1 MSIDSEVS
9 KMYYVGN
16 GTTKTFAVTFS
27 YLANQDGTAQL
38 AVYINESSV
47 PLTENVDYTVTGYAN
62 SQTDVLERK
71 YSSADIT
78 FATAP
83 ANGDKIIILRKVPST
98 QSIVFVDGQ
107 NFPAADFANGLDKLT
122 MKAQEIEEQL
132 KRAFIIP
139 PAGQYTPNEVMEK
152 VAADSAQA
160 AAAATTAT
168 SAASTATAAATSAGN
183 SAEAAETSATNAS
196 TSATAAGNSATAAAT
211 SATNA
216 STSATN
222 AGNSATAAAASAAS
236 IVDALGEGVLTLQKN
251 SETIGTFSANA
262 KTSSTINVT
271 VPVSA
276 SDVGALPDSTRY
288 AASATLALNSDT
300 YVATLTLKDQNGN
313 TLGTAQSIDLP
324 LESVVVSGSY
334 DDTTKEVVLELVS
347 GSTIRFSVADLVS
360 GLQTEISASN
370 KVDAD
375 FIDDSTST
383 NKLTS
388 ASEKST
394 WNAKQDAI
402 VDLSTIRSGAAAGA
416 TAVQPGDL
424 ANVATSGSYN
434 DLSNTPTIP
443 SKTSDLTN
451 DAGFITGISS
461 SDVTTA
467 LGYTPYDAT
476 NPSGYTT
483 NTGTVTSVNNTQ
495 PDANGNVTLVIPDS
509 ATWGNITGTL
519 SNQTDLASA
528 LADKQD
534 ELVSGTSIKTIN
546 GTSLLGSGNI
556 TISGVNDLEYN
567 ADGDNMLYLTNNG
580 VRVGNGVEI
589 TGGGGVQDTFTL
601 TTEQASTA
609 TVALTAGYSVTYTYT
624 SSVSATATA
633 QYLINN
639 MVKTS
644 EILTA
649 SGTFTKDLSQY
660 LTAGQNV
667 ITVRV
672 TDTYNVTKVLSFIVE
687 AIDLTISSTFN
698 DAVIQTGDV
707 TIRYTPVG
715 NVEKTIYFKIDG
727 VTYDTATVTTTG
739 RQQSEVIDDD
749 DLTYGAH
756 SLEIYATATVGGQ
769 SIESNHLYYS
779 FIFNDGEGTA
789 TVISS
794 AFRQT
799 TATQGDTLA
808 ISYQVFNPNMET
820 NTVTLSAGGQTVSTV
835 SVDRTK
841 QIWNYTLDDYGTVN
855 LAISSGGVTKTFS
868 LAVAEAQVDVEAV
881 TENLD
886 LYLTSKN
893 RSNAEINK
901 DVWTYDNISATMTGF
916 NWASN
921 GWVRDDDGY
930 TVLRI
935 DNGASVTIPLQ
946 VFTGDFRIN
955 GKVIEVEFA
964 TRNVLNYD
972 ATVLSCYSGSRGIK
986 INANKAFIQSEQ
998 SYVETKFKEDEHVRI
1013 SFVVEENA
1021 ANRLIYTYI
1030 NGIISGLAQYPAD
1043 DDFAQTS
1050 PVNITLGSNYC
1061 GLDIYNIRVYD
1072 SSLNMFD
1079 ILNNYIAD
1087 TGKQSDKIALYNFN
1101 NIYDAYGN
1109 IVYNTVNAEMPCM
1122 TITGDLPQSKGDK
1135 KTVSVSYQDLADS
1148 TRDFAFNN
1156 CEIDVQGTSSQYYPR
1171 KNYKI
1176 KFPSNYQL
1184 RDDSI
1189 AEKTYT
1195 MKADYM
1201 ESSHAYNTGLGK
1213 FINGIY
1219 TTKTPPQQS
1228 NNAIR
1233 TAIDGFPIAMWYHA
1247 TANDPLTYMGVFNFN
1262 NDKSSNN
1269 TWGMTTGCES
1279 WEFSNNT
1286 SDHCLFK
1293 SAALAGMGNDFEARY
1308 PKDYTDYT
1316 NLAAL
1321 LAWVVSCDSENPSG
1335 DALSEPV
1342 TIDGVVYSN
1351 DTEAYR
1357 LAKFKDELEDHFNK
1371 EYLLTYYI
1379 LSEVFGMVDSRAK
1392 NMFLNTYDGNL
1403 WYPVFY
1409 DMDTAFGLNNEGV
1422 NNFSYNIEYH
1432 DIIGS
1437 QDVFNGESSVLWNMV
1452 ERCYADD
1459 IQSLYQSLRNNN
1471 KLSYD
1476 KVMSV
1481 LYGEQI
1487 AKICAA
1493 QYNSNAEFN
1502 YIQPLVNDGIGT
1514 YLYVAQGSRLN
1525 HLQWWLFNRFNYM
1538 DSKYMGSG
1546 YMSDYAT
1553 LRLYTP
1559 SQWSQVEPSG
1569 DITITPY
1576 ADQYLGVKYG
1586 SYTVRAKGTQN
1597 VAETI
1602 EAPEGVTF
1610 NDTETII
1617 YGASRILSLGDL
1629 SPLYAGTIDVSHATK
1644 LSTLT
1649 IGAGGDYSNT
1659 NLTALTVGNNQLL
1672 QTLDVRNCPN
1682 LTDPI
1687 DVSGCSNIETVKATG
1702 TSTTA
1707 VTLPNGGNLQ
1717 TLELPATITNLT
1729 VKNQGNISTFS
1740 VAGYTNVSTLV
1751 LENTN
1756 LNSLTI
1762 YNACTNVTRVRL
1774 IGINWELNNTDV
1786 LDSLYAKG
1794 GVDENGYTTAHAV
1807 VSGTITLH
1815 GQYSSATLTGYY
1827 EKFPSVNFILDSE
1840 YYATLTITPTPS
1852 DATVVIAGQYK
1863 SSLMVLKGESVT
1875 YSVSKTGYVTQT
1887 TTTSITEDTTVSV
1900 TLLASY
1906 TFTINATPSD
1916 ATVTING
1923 VEQTTA
1929 QVVQGSTVTWSVER
1943 TGYTSQSGTE
1953 TASSDTTKNISLVI
1967 NQYTYTISATPND
1980 ATVVINGSE
1989 RSTLTAD
1996 YGTTITWSVSKVGYV
2011 AQSGT
2016 HTLEADYTNTV
2027 VLEQPKVTLTIN
2039 ALPDTATILI
2049 NGE

>member
-16 GTTKTFAVTFS
+16 GVTKTFAVTFT

-38 AVYINESSV
+38 AVYLDESNV
-47 PLTENVDYTVTGYAN
+47 PLVENVDYTVTGYAL
-62 SQTDVLERK
+62 TERDVLEHK
-71 YSSADIT
+71 YNSADIT
-78 FATAP
+78 FTTAP
-83 ANGDKIIILRKVPST
+83 ANGAKIIILRKVPST
-98 QSIVFVDGQ
+98 QAIVFVDGQ

-139 PAGQYTPNEVMEK
+139 PAGQYTPNEIAEQI
-152 VAADSAQA
+152 AAD
-160 AAAATTAT
+160 AATASTAATAATGAAT
-168 SAASTATAAATSAGN
+168 SAANSATSAGN
-183 SAEAAETSATNAS
+183 SATAAAGSATAAEG
-196 TSATAAGNSATAAAT
+196 SATAAGNSATAAAG
-211 SATNA
+211 SAT
-216 STSATN
+216 S
-222 AGNSATAAAASAAS
+222 AAASAAS
-236 IVDALGEGVLTLQKN
+236 VLNVLGEGVLTLQKN
-251 SETIGTFSANA
+251 SETIDTFSANA
-262 KTSSTINVT
+262 SNNKTINIT
-271 VPVSA
+271 VPVTA
-276 SDVGALPDSTRY
+276 ADVNALPASTKY
-288 AASATLALNSDT
+288 AAAAALTIDSQT
-300 YVATLTLKDQNGN
+300 FIATLTLKDQNGN
-313 TLGTAQSIDLP
+313 TIGTPQSIDLP
-324 LESVVVSGSY
+324 LETVVVSGSY
-334 DDTTKEVVLELVS
+334 DSQTKEVVLTLVS

-360 GLQTEISASN
+360 GLQSEITSSN
-370 KVDAD
+370 KLDAD
-375 FIDDSTST
+375 LVDDSESANKFVTSQ
-383 NKLTS
+383 
-388 ASEKST
+388 EKSA
-394 WNAKQDAI
+394 WSGKQDA
-402 VDLSTIRSGAAAGA
+402 LTAG
-416 TAVQPGDL
+416 P
-424 ANVATSGSYN
+424 
-434 DLSNTPTIP
+434 
-443 SKTSDLTN
+443 
-451 DAGFITGISS
+451 
-461 SDVTTA
+461 
-467 LGYTPYDAT
+467 
-476 NPSGYTT
+476 
-483 NTGTVTSVNNTQ
+483 
-495 PDANGNVTLVIPDS
+495 
-509 ATWGNITGTL
+509 
-519 SNQTDLASA
+519 
-528 LADKQD
+528 
-534 ELVSGTSIKTIN
+534 
-546 GTSLLGSGNI
+546 NI
-556 TISGVNDLEYN
+556 TISGGVISATDTTYEAGSNISINNGVISATDTTYTAGDNISISGGVISATDTTYTAGTGIDITGGVISNTQTSAVWGNVTGDVADQEDLQEALNEKQDTLTAGSNININNGVISAQGVNGLEYN
-567 ADGDNMLYLTNNG
+567 EDGDNMLYLTQNG
-580 VRVGNGVEI
+580 VRVGEGVEI
-589 TGGGGVQDTFTL
+589 VGGGGPVQDTFTL

-609 TVALTAGYSVTYTYT
+609 TVALTAGFEVSYTYA

-633 QYLINN
+633 QYLVNGL
-639 MVKTS
+639 VKTS
-644 EILTA
+644 EILTT
-649 SGTFTKDLSQY
+649 SDNYTKDLSAY

-687 AIDLTISSTFN
+687 AIDLKISSTFN

-707 TIRYTPVG
+707 TVRYTPVG
-715 NVEKTIYFKIDG
+715 NVEKTIYFKLDG
-727 VTYDTATVTTTG
+727 VTYDTETVTTTG
-739 RQQSEVIDDD
+739 RQQSEVIEAN

-756 SLEIYATATVGGQ
+756 ILEIYASATVGQ
-769 SIESNHLYYS
+769 DTIESNHLIYS

-794 AFRQT
+794 AFVQA

-808 ISYQVFNPNMET
+808 ISYQVFNPNSET
-820 NTVTLSAGGQTVSTV
+820 NTVVLAANGSTVSTV

-841 QIWNYTLDDYGTVN
+841 QIWNYTLDDYGSIALT
-855 LAISSGGVTKTFS
+855 ITSGGVTKTFN
-868 LAVAEAQVDVEAV
+868 LTVAEAQVNVEAV

-893 RSNAEINK
+893 RSNTEITR
-901 DVWTYDNISATMTGF
+901 DVWTYDNITATMSGF
-916 NWASN
+916 NWTSN

-935 DNGASVTIPLQ
+935 DNGASVIIPLQ
-946 VFTGDFRIN
+946 PFTGDFRIN

-972 ATVLSCYSGSRGIK
+972 ATVLSCYSGNRGIK

-1013 SFVVEENA
+1013 SFVVEENS

-1030 NGIISGLAQYPAD
+1030 NGIISGLAQYPVD
-1043 DDFAQTS
+1043 DDFAQTT
-1050 PVNITLGSNYC
+1050 PVNITLGSDYC

-1079 ILNNYIAD
+1079 VLNNYIAD

-1135 KTVSVSYQDLADS
+1135 KNVSVSYSDLADS

-1184 RDDSI
+1184 REGSI

-1201 ESSHAYNTGLGK
+1201 ESSHAYNTGLAK
-1213 FINGIY
+1213 LINGIY

-1247 TANDPLTYMGVFNFN
+1247 TAQDDLTYMGVFNFN

-1269 TWGMTTGCES
+1269 TWGMTSGCES

-1293 SAALAGMGNDFEARY
+1293 SSALAGMANDFEARY
-1308 PKDYTDYT
+1308 PKDYTDFT
-1316 NLAAL
+1316 KLQAL
-1321 LAWVVSCDSENPSG
+1321 LAWVVSCNSEAATG
-1335 DALSEPV
+1335 DALPEPV
-1342 TIDGVVYSN
+1342 TIDDVEYTTDSA
-1351 DTEAYR
+1351 AYR

-1371 EYLLTYYI
+1371 EYLLTYYVI
-1379 LSEVFGMVDSRAK
+1379 SEVFGMVDSRAK
-1392 NMFLNTYDGNL
+1392 NMFLNTYDGGNI

-1409 DMDTAFGLNNEGV
+1409 DMDTSFGLNNEGV
-1422 NNFSYNIEYH
+1422 NGFSYNIEYH
-1432 DIIGS
+1432 DVIGS

-1459 IQSLYQSLRNNN
+1459 IQELYQTLRNGN
-1471 KLSYD
+1471 KLSYA
-1476 KVMSV
+1476 KVMEV

-1487 AKICAA
+1487 AKICGS

-1502 YIQPLVNDGIGT
+1502 YIQPLINDGIGT

-1546 YMSDYAT
+1546 YMTDYAT

-1559 SQWSQVEPSG
+1559 SSWSEVEPSG

-1597 VAETI
+1597 VETTI
-1602 EAPEGVTF
+1602 EAPAGTTF

-1629 SPLYAGTIDVSHATK
+1629 SPLYAGTIDVSNATK
-1644 LSTLT
+1644 LSTLQ
-1649 IGAGGDYSNT
+1649 IGAGGSYSNT
-1659 NLTALTVGNNQLL
+1659 NLTVLAVGNNQLL

-1682 LTDPI
+1682 LTQAI
-1687 DVSGCSNIETVKATG
+1687 DVSGCSNIEIVKATG

-1729 VKNQGNISTFS
+1729 IKNQSNISTFS
-1740 VAGYTNVSTLV
+1740 VAGYTNISTLV

-1756 LNSLTI
+1756 LNSKTI
-1762 YNACTNVTRVRL
+1762 FEACTNVAKVRL
-1774 IGINWELNNTDV
+1774 IGINWELNDTDL
-1786 LDSLYAKG
+1786 LDELYALQ

-1807 VSGTITLH
+1807 VTGTITLH
-1815 GQYSSATLTGYY
+1815 GQYSSTTLNGYY
-1827 EKFPSVNFILDSE
+1827 EKFPNITFVLDSQ
-1840 YYATLTITPTPS
+1840 YYATLTINPTPS

-1863 SSLMVLKGESVT
+1863 SSLMVLKGESVSYT
-1875 YSVSKTGYVTQT
+1875 VSRTGYVSQT
-1887 TTTSITEDTTVSV
+1887 STTSITEDTTVSV

-1906 TFTINATPSD
+1906 TFTINATPADS
-1916 ATVTING
+1916 TVTING

-1929 QVVQGSTVTWSVER
+1929 QVVQGSIVTWSVER

-1953 TASSDTTKNISLVI
+1953 TASADTTKNITLVI
-1967 NQYTYTISATPND
+1967 NQYTYTIAATPND
-1980 ATVVINGSE
+1980 ATVIINGSE
-1989 RSTLTAD
+1989 RSSLTAD
-1996 YGTTITWSVSKVGYV
+1996 YGTEITWSVAKTGYV
-2011 AQSGT
+2011 SQSGT
-2016 HTLEADYTNTV
+2016 HTLTADYTNTV
-2027 VLEQPKVTLTIN
+2027 VLVEPKVTLTIN